1 MIPKIIH
8 YCWFGP
14 KELGELEK
22 TCLKSWENIL
32 PNYKIMSWNEKT
44 FDINSNLYAKQAY
57 ESGNYAFVSDYARL
71 VALVKYGGVYFD
83 TDVEVIKKMDK
94 FLENNAFTGFENKT
108 MVAAGIMGCEKD
120 NEFFSKVLEYY
131 NTHAFIDENGNIDA
145 TTIVKI
151 MTRILVKH
159 GLEQSHSEQNVY
171 NVHIYDRDVFYPK
184 KMKDG
189 TFRVT
194 DESYTIHRYAGSWL
208 TERERRRGENYFWRK
223 VCRPNLKRIRK
234 LFIAVMGEKKTNE
247 IEASFRKKIR

>member
-8 YCWFGP
+8 YCWFGNNPIP
-14 KELGELEK
+14 KKEQKCIE
-22 TCLKSWENIL
+22 SWKKFFPDFEIKKWDESN
-32 PNYKIMSWNEKT
+32 
-44 FDINSNLYAKQAY
+44 FDYSLCKFSRQAY
-57 ESGNYAFVSDYARL
+57 ESRNFAFVSDYARAKIL
-71 VALVKYGGVYFD
+71 YEEGGLYFD

-171 NVHIYDRDVFYPK
+171 NVHI
-184 KMKDG
+184 
-189 TFRVT
+189 
-194 DESYTIHRYAGSWL
+194 
-208 TERERRRGENYFWRK
+208 
-223 VCRPNLKRIRK
+223 
-234 LFIAVMGEKKTNE
+234 
-247 IEASFRKKIR
+247 